1 MTRAPKS
8 LNVHLINERLSAHE
22 SLVCTQSSMVPAS
35 VNGHQYGQALVS
47 TIGDLHQF
55 VMVEARSCT
64 IQPQRHNHKIP
75 IAAMMVE
82 DGTSQGEGGVPGSA
96 SAMVEGGTSSSMFD
110 SDASAEKK

>member
-1 MTRAPKS
+1 
-8 LNVHLINERLSAHE
+8 
-22 SLVCTQSSMVPAS
+22 MVPAS
-35 VNGHQYGQALVS
+35 VDGHQYGQALVS

-64 IQPQRHNHKIP
+64 IQPQRPNHKIP

-96 SAMVEGGTSSSMFD
+96 SAMVEGGTNSSMFD
-110 SDASAEKK
+110 LDASAEKN